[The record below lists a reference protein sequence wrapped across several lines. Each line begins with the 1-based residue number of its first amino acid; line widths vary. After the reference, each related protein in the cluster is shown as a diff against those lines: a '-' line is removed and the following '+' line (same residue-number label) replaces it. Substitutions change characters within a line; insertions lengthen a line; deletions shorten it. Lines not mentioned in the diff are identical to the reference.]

1 MNENI
6 NLKEILKDCP
16 KGWGFWSKVHGEVT
30 FRKINPCTNTYPIEG
45 FSSEGIQCV
54 FTENGRALY
63 IHEGECILV
72 PSKDQQDW
80 SKFSAPWYKK
90 EKFDP
95 KTLQPFDRVIARDAN
110 DHNWKCDIFSHSIS
124 SDNCPYKCAGYGYIQ
139 CIPYNDDTK
148 HLVGTKDEAPE
159 YYRYWEDD

>member
-1 MNENI
+1 MNENV

-30 FRKINPCTNTYPIEG
+30 FRKINPCTNTYPIEV

-54 FTENGRALY
+54 FTENGRALS

-80 SKFSAPWYKK
+80 SKFYAPWYN
-90 EKFDP
+90 ENKFDP
-95 KTLQPFDRVIARDAN
+95 KTLKPFDKVLVRD
-110 DHNWKCDIFSHSIS
+110 DYKDRWFCRFFWISWFYWSFWLSWSGICFCSKCCCIFFF
-124 SDNCPYKCAGYGYIQ
+124 A
-139 CIPYNDDTK
+139 
-148 HLVGTKDEAPE
+148 V
-159 YYRYWEDD
+159 